1 MSAHTN
7 RILAARLGVATM
19 KLKHLVAELEGV
31 RTWEK
36 PKVALE
42 QYPTSPEI
50 AAHML
55 ISAMEHGD
63 VEDAAVADLGCG
75 GGILGIGAA
84 ILGASHVLAVD
95 IDPDA
100 LSVAAEN
107 VAEFEVPV
115 DLICCDMSRL
125 PTRRGLFDC
134 VITNPPFGTQKD
146 SNGIDMVFLRAG
158 FDMVTQVAALMGGR
172 AQRPCELIRG
182 PLGRAA
188 PSTLYTRAR
197 RAPSSK
203 SRRRSGAPRPGSSP
217 SCASRFQ
224 KCACAPHSL
233 SAACRAGVCT
243 LATHTAASASTGSM
257 PPCAGTSTISRLPRT
272 WTSIFGV
279 CAVRTRMRT
288 RSLRAVSARLSVRS
302 QS

>member
-1 MSAHTN
+1 
-7 RILAARLGVATM
+7 M

-55 ISAMEHGD
+55 ISAKEHGD

-115 DLICCDMSRL
+115 DLVDGPPGNRDDAPADRWNRVASLPYFRTRVPAALDYIAAQVPAWLL
-125 PTRRGLFDC
+125 PTLEVVLGD
-134 VITNPPFGTQKD
+134 VEGYFGD
-146 SNGIDMVFLRAG
+146 ELGAS
-158 FDMVTQVAALMGGR
+158 GGTK
-172 AQRPCELIRG
+172 ADGE
-182 PLGRAA
+182 
-188 PSTLYTRAR
+188 
-197 RAPSSK
+197 
-203 SRRRSGAPRPGSSP
+203 
-217 SCASRFQ
+217 
-224 KCACAPHSL
+224 
-233 SAACRAGVCT
+233 
-243 LATHTAASASTGSM
+243 SASE
-257 PPCAGTSTISRLPRT
+257 
-272 WTSIFGV
+272 GV
-279 CAVRTRMRT
+279 RKW
-288 RSLRAVSARLSVRS
+288 SK
-302 QS
+302 

>member
-125 PTRRGLFDC
+125 PTRH
-134 VITNPPFGTQKD
+134 
-146 SNGIDMVFLRAG
+146 S
-158 FDMVTQVAALMGGR
+158 
-172 AQRPCELIRG
+172 
-182 PLGRAA
+182 
-188 PSTLYTRAR
+188 AR
-197 RAPSSK
+197 RRTPTASTWSSCERGSTW
-203 SRRRSGAPRPGSSP
+203 SRRW
-217 SCASRFQ
+217 Q
-224 KCACAPHSL
+224 HSWV
-233 SAACRAGVCT
+233 G
-243 LATHTAASASTGSM
+243 G
-257 PPCAGTSTISRLPRT
+257 
-272 WTSIFGV
+272 
-279 CAVRTRMRT
+279 
-288 RSLRAVSARLSVRS
+288 LSVPAS
-302 QS
+302 